1 LHLHDLRSSVWRD
14 APDRE
19 WQISLIETDALQL
32 TMPNQIDVAHHV
44 AHRQW
49 ARERATVIDEPP
61 KPRSELPELAA
72 FGDGREGRH
81 LEAKKHLYEVS
92 PRVPSPTTSS
102 SVCSMQELANPSAS
116 IHPKRFSTRSFTHKV
131 LYAGNLN
138 PRGKKPKL

>member
-49 ARERATVIDEPP
+49 ARERATVIDAEPVFDTP
-61 KPRSELPELAA
+61 VLPQESRLKIGAGTHREKEFHGTHRPDCLRRA
-72 FGDGREGRH
+72 LFARARRHQCRTDGAIYG
-81 LEAKKHLYEVS
+81 
-92 PRVPSPTTSS
+92 T
-102 SVCSMQELANPSAS
+102 
-116 IHPKRFSTRSFTHKV
+116 
-131 LYAGNLN
+131 G
-138 PRGKKPKL
+138 